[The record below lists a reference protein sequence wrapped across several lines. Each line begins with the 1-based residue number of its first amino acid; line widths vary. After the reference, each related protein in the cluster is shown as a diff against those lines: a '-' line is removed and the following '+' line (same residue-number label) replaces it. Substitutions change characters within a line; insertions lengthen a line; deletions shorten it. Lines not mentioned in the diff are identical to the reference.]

1 MKREAGGLTA
11 GCQVTHNEGTGRAEG
26 EGAAGIEVGGIERYQ
41 DTNIV
46 ETLCLKEKEN
56 SGLQVTC
63 PKLLCP
69 QTPML
74 PYFLV
79 GRRARQCQGGLY
91 MSS

>member
-1 MKREAGGLTA
+1 MQREAWDLTA

-26 EGAAGIEVGGIERYQ
+26 EGATGIEMSGIERDQ

-46 ETLCLKEKEN
+46 ETLCLKEIEN

-63 PKLLCP
+63 PKLLGL

-79 GRRARQCQGGLY
+79 GRRARQRQGGLH